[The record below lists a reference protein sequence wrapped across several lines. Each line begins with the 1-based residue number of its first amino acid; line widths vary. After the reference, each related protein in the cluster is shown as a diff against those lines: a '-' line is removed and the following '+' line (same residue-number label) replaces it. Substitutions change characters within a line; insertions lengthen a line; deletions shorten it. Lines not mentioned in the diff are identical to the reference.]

1 MRQILQFPLTRI
13 LLAGAALVAVRVL
26 IESAARAAG
35 VRPHTSATL
44 LVALAVVIAT
54 LATYYG
60 YVRLIERRPVVEL
73 GPRGA
78 FGELARGMSYGVL
91 LFGTVMLVL
100 MSMGVARVSREGA
113 MAGLGVAL
121 VAALVA
127 AVWEE
132 ALFRGV
138 LFRIVEERLGSWI
151 ALALSAALFGGMHAF
166 NPGATVTSS
175 LAVALE
181 AGVLLGAAYMYSR
194 RLWMPIGV
202 HAGWNFTEGGIFG
215 ASVSGGQAHG
225 LLASHFQGPE
235 LLTGARFGPEASLVS
250 VVVCLMVGVA
260 FLVVA
265 IRHGQLVPR
274 VARRSRAA
282 GATG

>member
-1 MRQILQFPLTRI
+1 MWQFLQFPLTRI
-13 LLAGAALVAVRVL
+13 VLAGAVLVAVRVL

-35 VRPHTSATL
+35 IRPHTSAAL
-44 LVALAVVIAT
+44 LVAFAVVIAT

-60 YVRLIERRPVVEL
+60 YVRFIERRPVAEL
-73 GPRGA
+73 GSRGA
-78 FGELARGMSYGVL
+78 PGELARGLSYGAL

-100 MSMGVARVSREGA
+100 ISAGIARVSREGDVA
-113 MAGLGVAL
+113 VLGVAF

-151 ALALSAALFGGMHAF
+151 ALALSAALFGGLHAF

-175 LAVALE
+175 VAVGLE

-202 HAGWNFTEGGIFG
+202 HAGWNFTEGDIFG
-215 ASVSGGQAHG
+215 ANVSGGQAHG

-235 LLTGARFGPEASLVS
+235 VLTGARFGPEASLVA
-250 VVVCLMVGVA
+250 VATCLMVAGV
-260 FLVVA
+260 FLVFA
-265 IRHGQLVPR
+265 IRRGQLVPR
-274 VARRSRAA
+274 TS
-282 GATG
+282 